1 MEVERKFK
9 KIVSIVAGA
18 LVIAGI
24 AAIFALPKPAQR
36 HYPKRIPVRFWHMW
50 TSEWAKVV
58 DDICREFNKSQEKY
72 EVIPLSVPSNAADTK
87 FLLAVAGGD
96 PPDVMAQWNPVIPS
110 WADKKLLVP
119 LDGMMTPRQWKEF
132 QKTAYPVAKKI
143 GIYKGRLYG
152 VTTGTNV
159 WGLYYNPAHL
169 KAAGLDPK
177 HFPTTLEGVMEWGY
191 KLNQF
196 DKKGNLIRMGFMPSW
211 FSEFAPVFGGGFYD
225 WKNGELT
232 LDTPEN
238 LRALTFLVDE
248 RKKLGFANVVRFES
262 GLRNAS
268 SGAGDWP
275 FIGGFYSITLDGMW
289 RVEELRKYNEQ
300 CRKDGKPE
308 MNYGTAPLPP
318 PAGGAKDA
326 GYADGNFLIIPK
338 GAKQPQGA
346 WEFIK
351 FWSGLEKPE
360 RAAKF
365 YTWGGWLPIN
375 PQVANA
381 PDYREYVR
389 KNPQFKTFLDLMPS
403 ENLQPCPPVA
413 YQVYLMDRIGRA
425 DDFATRG
432 TLTPDQAIKT
442 LVKEVN
448 EEIARRKDLGYND

>member
-1 MEVERKFK
+1 M
-9 KIVSIVAGA
+9 
-18 LVIAGI
+18 
-24 AAIFALPKPAQR
+24 
-36 HYPKRIPVRFWHMW
+36 PKRIGV
-50 TSEWAKVV
+50 
-58 DDICREFNKSQEKY
+58 
-72 EVIPLSVPSNAADTK
+72 
-87 FLLAVAGGD
+87 
-96 PPDVMAQWNPVIPS
+96 
-110 WADKKLLVP
+110 
-119 LDGMMTPRQWKEF
+119 
-132 QKTAYPVAKKI
+132 
-143 GIYKGRLYG
+143 YKGRLYG

-177 HFPTTLEGVMEWGY
+177 HFPTTLEGVLEWGH

-211 FSEFAPVFGGGFYD
+211 FAEFAPVFDGGFYD
-225 WKNGELT
+225 WRTGQVT

-248 RKKLGFANVVRFES
+248 RKKLGFDNVVRFES

-289 RVEELRKYNEQ
+289 RVEELRKYNNSIREFNEQ
-300 CRKDGKPE
+300 LRKNHGNLALLKPILI
-308 MNYGTAPLPP
+308 YGTAPLPP

-338 GAKQPQGA
+338 GAKQAEGA

-351 FWSGLEKPE
+351 FWSGLENPK
-360 RAAKF
+360 RAAQF

-375 PQVANA
+375 PRVANA
-381 PDYREYVR
+381 PAYQEYVR

-403 ENLQPCPPVA
+403 EHLQPCPPVA
-413 YQVYLMDRIGRA
+413 YQVYLMDRINRA

-432 TLTPDQAIKT
+432 TLTPEQAIKT
-442 LVKEVN
+442 LVKEIDG
-448 EEIARRKDLGYND
+448 ERARRKELGYND